1 MCTSSSFTVS
11 LRNDL
16 LEFRIGMFRYYAYG
30 CKSCTPPVG
39 GYSTLRS
46 SCEPDC
52 RYRRA
57 SSFSFLLFKTITCME
72 SWTDLVYDQTATI
85 SKPNSNFIYFISS
98 FFFFFFI
105 FIFLVVKY
113 FLLIL
118 FNNSSCVLLTSR

>member
-16 LEFRIGMFRYYAYG
+16 LEFRIGMFRYSAYG

-57 SSFSFLLFKTITCME
+57 SSFSFFLFKNQDHHVHGVMD
-72 SWTDLVYDQTATI
+72 SSGLR
-85 SKPNSNFIYFISS
+85 SNCYNFKTKQQFDIFY
-98 FFFFFFI
+98 FFI
-105 FIFLVVKY
+105 FIIFLVVKY